1 MRRDTFVRERQ
12 ERWEELEA
20 LVARARRRLGGMSG
34 SQLLRMGDLY
44 LSATSDLAV
53 ARRDFPG
60 SPATEYLNGLV
71 ARAHPVVYREPV
83 GSWTRIGQWVRYGF
97 PQAYRDAGPYIALSF
112 AAFALG
118 AIISA
123 LLVAIYPTAADT
135 LLPGQAQD
143 LRSIM
148 AHHHLWMKANTANHP
163 VAANF
168 IMVNNITVAIE
179 AFAGG
184 MLLGIPAV
192 LIEAYNG
199 ISFGTIGAMTGQ
211 YGLAE
216 GFWSFVLPHG
226 VIELSVIFMAGGAG
240 IMIGDSILRPG
251 RLRRRDALVR
261 AASHALQLTLGGAAL
276 LVVAGTIEGF
286 FSPSDAPDCSK
297 YLVGLVTGILL
308 YSYLLGSR
316 PGIVRRK
323 YTLEELIGEEQPAA
337 GTPVTA
343 APGL

>member
-1 MRRDTFVRERQ
+1 MRRDTFVKERQ
-12 ERWEELEA
+12 ERWEELERLIA
-20 LVARARRRLGGMSG
+20 GARRRPGRMTGTE
-34 SQLLRMGDLY
+34 LLRMGDLY
-44 LSATSDLAV
+44 LSATSDLAA

-60 SPATEYLNGLV
+60 SAAEDYLNGLV

-83 GSWTRIGQWVRYGF
+83 GSWTRLGTWIRYGF

-112 AAFALG
+112 AAFAFG
-118 AIISA
+118 ALISA
-123 LLVAIYPTAADT
+123 IVVAIHPAAADT
-135 LLPGQAQD
+135 FLPGQAQE

-168 IMVNNITVAIE
+168 IMANNITVAIY

-184 MLLGIPAV
+184 MLLGIPAFLV
-192 LIEAYNG
+192 EANNG
-199 ISFGTIGAMTGQ
+199 IMLGTVGTMTGQ
-211 YGLAE
+211 YGLSE

-240 IMIGDSILRPG
+240 IMIGDAILRPG
-251 RLRRRDALVR
+251 RLRRREALVR
-261 AASHALQLTLGGAAL
+261 AARHALQLTLGGAAL

-286 FSPSDAPDCSK
+286 FSPSDAPDWSK

-308 YSYLLGSR
+308 YSYLLLSR
-316 PGIVRRK
+316 PKVVPPT
-323 YTLEELIGEEQPAA
+323 YTLEELIGGEESVA
-337 GTPVTA
+337 
-343 APGL
+343 